1 MLTIT
6 VGLLVLNPSIFAQ
19 AQPYNDGYYDKKS
32 YYKDDTYRYGYDHND
47 KKKDINIEKIICD
60 NKKINI
66 IGNLDVN
73 PGDFATTT
81 DAGEAIA
88 TGEENGETGSDSVTT
103 SNGIGDRK
111 KFDNDKDLL
120 VDCRSFNTNIVV
132 GPGEPVLPPI
142 EIEGCEGC
150 FIDLVAGNEANAQ
163 ALIDT
168 LEEGIIITL
177 VNVNGPF
184 NSLFSLCFFLD
195 LATSILNS
203 PAINEEIV
211 HTAVEQI
218 ITQLQNNGAVFTDAQ
233 ITTFEDCLLREL
245 GIST

>member
-6 VGLLVLNPSIFAQ
+6 AGLLALNPSIFAQ
-19 AQPYNDGYYDKKS
+19 AQSYDDAYYDKES

-88 TGEENGETGSDSVTT
+88 TGEENGETGSDSVT
-103 SNGIGDRK
+103 SNGLGDRK

-120 VDCRSFNTNIVV
+120 VDCRSFNTNIIV
-132 GPGEPVLPPI
+132 GEPFPPRPPI

-150 FIDLVAGNEANAQ
+150 FITAIANSPDPPGEAAK
-163 ALIDT
+163 LILQFNTDD
-168 LEEGIIITL
+168 GIIITL
-177 VNVNGPF
+177 GARNFEVH
-184 NSLFSLCFFLD
+184 SLFELCTILDVFAITENQIEAVVQVVIDQAQLD
-195 LATSILNS
+195 LGLGGQQAL
-203 PAINEEIV
+203 V
-211 HTAVEQI
+211 
-218 ITQLQNNGAVFTDAQ
+218 
-233 ITTFEDCLLREL
+233 DCLVEALE
-245 GIST
+245 IST